1 MIVRKLLSR
10 AAAKMLLALA
20 GCALASTSWALAL
33 GNATVL
39 SSLGQALHAEI
50 EVSIASDAEA
60 QTLQAALANAQ
71 TYAAANLEYAPALQ
85 NLKFSVQQ
93 SGSGKAVIRI
103 DGQDALNE
111 PVVQILLA
119 VRWSTGKM
127 VRALTLFI
135 DPAPAAPSNTASVV
149 GAVPAK
155 AVSPEPIPAVPAHVP
170 TESQELHPAAAA
182 AETHVTP
189 TPAAVVVVVEP
200 SKAPSAE
207 PGRTERRKFV
217 VQKGQT
223 ARQIVAQIPAGD
235 YSPEQLMLALL
246 RANPDAF
253 AGQNINRLKAG
264 AELALQPL
272 TDAQTL
278 SQAEAAKEVARQSAA
293 WRKQVLAMTHNRP
306 AEKAADSGAGRST
319 NKKVGEASAPATP
332 APGKD
337 ELKLGAAKEKDKVD
351 AEKLAAEMQAK
362 EDAARKEELAK
373 NIDALKEASAKAAA
387 AAPAGADAAP
397 APSPEPPAAAAA
409 APAPKVA
416 ASVPAPALTEPAP
429 LSEMESLIAYL
440 QSLDPLSLAGAGAAV
455 LLLLVLLWYRQRAGG
470 RPGAAPEADNAAAQA
485 GDGFESSPAPGADLG
500 AMPDPMD
507 QALASMQDTM
517 ATQAAPQSV
526 LFADSQ
532 LKPSDSL
539 DAVAEAD
546 VYLAY
551 GRDAQAEE
559 ILREALSVTPN
570 KVELHQKLLDI
581 FVLRGDSEAFA
592 QVAQTMSTYL
602 DSQGP
607 QWLRVCEMGAL
618 LDSKNPLFH
627 NHASPDSLRSGGQSA
642 PAPMPA
648 PLEFPAGLD
657 LNLAKPLAASAG
669 TPTGTQDFR
678 PSTQI
683 QPLGFEF
690 SSQNLMLAPDGK
702 TPLDTAQPWSNPD
715 MDEGARL
722 LEQKLELAK
731 EFIAVS
737 DIAGARILLN
747 EVIERAQGAQLEQAK
762 QLLAQ
767 IG

>member
-1 MIVRKLLSR
+1 MIVRKFLSR

-20 GCALASTSWALAL
+20 GWALASTSWALAL

-182 AETHVTP
+182 AETHAAP
-189 TPAAVVVVVEP
+189 TPAAVVVEP

-397 APSPEPPAAAAA
+397 AP
-409 APAPKVA
+409 
-416 ASVPAPALTEPAP
+416 TEPAP

-470 RPGAAPEADNAAAQA
+470 RPGAAAEADNAAAQA
-485 GDGFESSPAPGADLG
+485 GDGFESSPAPGANLG
-500 AMPDPMD
+500 AEPDPMD
-507 QALASMQDTM
+507 EALASMQDTM

-642 PAPMPA
+642 PAPMPV

>member
-10 AAAKMLLALA
+10 AGVALLLATSCWAFA
-20 GCALASTSWALAL
+20 GAAWALSL
-33 GNATVL
+33 GNATVQ
-39 SSLGQALHAEI
+39 SSLGQVLNAEL
-50 EVSIASDAEA
+50 EVTSTSDAEA
-60 QTLQAALANAQ
+60 QTLQAGLANAQ
-71 TYAAANLEYAPALQ
+71 TYAAANLEYPPVLQ
-85 NLKFSVQQ
+85 GLKVSLQQ
-93 SGSGKAVIRI
+93 RGAGKAIIRI
-103 DGQDALNE
+103 SSQRAINE
-111 PVVQILLA
+111 PVLQVLLD
-119 VRWSTGKM
+119 VRWNTGKM

-135 DPAPAAPSNTASVV
+135 DPPQAASTGSTSLVE
-149 GAVPAK
+149 AVPSK
-155 AVSPEPIPAVPAHVP
+155 AITPEPIPALDAPAAPDGHAALQGPAASEIRAETSETVLAAP
-170 TESQELHPAAAA
+170 GPVLATSSTESAK
-182 AETHVTP
+182 V
-189 TPAAVVVVVEP
+189 
-200 SKAPSAE
+200 
-207 PGRTERRKFV
+207 ERRKLM

-223 ARQIVAQIPAGD
+223 ARQIVAHIPARD
-235 YSPEQLMLALL
+235 YTPEQLMLALL

-253 AGQNINRLKAG
+253 VDHNINRLKAG
-264 AELALQPL
+264 ASLTLQPL
-272 TDAQTL
+272 PDPQAPSQT
-278 SQAEAAKEVARQSAA
+278 EAAKEVARQSAV
-293 WRKQVLAMTHNRP
+293 WRKHLLAMTHSRP
-306 AEKAADSGAGRST
+306 AEKAAGSDEGRST
-319 NKKVGEASAPATP
+319 NKKVGEASTP
-332 APGKD
+332 AKPAQDKD
-337 ELKLGAAKEKDKVD
+337 ELKLGAAKEKDKAD
-351 AEKLAAEMQAK
+351 AEKLAADMQAK
-362 EDAARKEELAK
+362 EDAQRKAELAK
-373 NIDALKEASAKAAA
+373 NIEALKEASAKASAPTAPGSDEAA
-387 AAPAGADAAP
+387 AGSKAD
-397 APSPEPPAAAAA
+397 
-409 APAPKVA
+409 APKVA
-416 ASVPAPALTEPAP
+416 ASLPSPPPPQAEPQSGSEAF
-429 LSEMESLIAYL
+429 LSYL
-440 QSLDPLSLAGAGAAV
+440 ASLDPLTTGGAGGAL
-455 LLLLVLLWYRQRAGG
+455 LLLLVLLWYRQRA
-470 RPGAAPEADNAAAQA
+470 AARAEEAS
-485 GDGFESSPAPGADLG
+485 GS
-500 AMPDPMD
+500 D
-507 QALASMQDTM
+507 QATGPSHEGLTDASNTGVAAGTDSTDASVDGLAAMQDLL
-517 ATQAAPQSV
+517 ATQPAPQSV

-570 KVELHQKLLDI
+570 KFELHQKLLDI
-581 FVLRGDSEAFA
+581 FVLRGDSDAFS

-618 LDSKNPLFH
+618 LDSKNPLYQ
-627 NHASPDSLRSGGQSA
+627 NHASPDSLGTGTPLP
-642 PAPMPA
+642 PAVMPTPM
-648 PLEFPAGLD
+648 EFPAGLD
-657 LNLAKPLAASAG
+657 LNLAKPLAGPNSA
-669 TPTGTQDFR
+669 TAGTQDFR

>member
-1 MIVRKLLSR
+1 MIVRKFLSR
-10 AAAKMLLALA
+10 AAGKMLLALA
-20 GCALASTSWALAL
+20 GWALASSSWALAL

-71 TYAAANLEYAPALQ
+71 TYAAANLEYAPVLQ
-85 NLKFSVQQ
+85 NLKLSVQQ
-93 SGSGKAVIRI
+93 RGSGKAVIRVSSP
-103 DGQDALNE
+103 DALNE
-111 PVVQILLA
+111 PVVQILLD

-135 DPAPAAPSNTASVV
+135 DPAPAAPSSTAAVV

-155 AVSPEPIPAVPAHVP
+155 AVSPEPIPAVPAHAP
-170 TESQELHPAAAA
+170 AESQAVQPVPAA
-182 AETHVTP
+182 AETHAAP
-189 TPAAVVVVVEP
+189 TPAAVVVVEP

-207 PGRTERRKFV
+207 PARAERRKFV

-235 YSPEQLMLALL
+235 YTPEQLMLALL

-272 TDAQTL
+272 SDSLTL

-319 NKKVGEASAPATP
+319 NKKVGEASPPATP
-332 APGKD
+332 AQGKD
-337 ELKLGAAKEKDKVD
+337 ELKLGAAKEKDKAD

-409 APAPKVA
+409 PPAPKVA
-416 ASVPAPALTEPAP
+416 ASVPTPAPPEPAP
-429 LSEMESLIAYL
+429 LSELESLVAYL
-440 QSLDPLSLAGAGAAV
+440 QALDPLSAAGAGAAV

-470 RPGAAPEADNAAAQA
+470 RNGAAPEADYAAVPA
-485 GDGFESSPAPGADLG
+485 GDDFASSPAPGADLG
-500 AMPDPMD
+500 TEQDPMD

-570 KVELHQKLLDI
+570 KIELHQKLLDI
-581 FVLRGDSEAFA
+581 FVLRGDSEAFG

-627 NHASPDSLRSGGQSA
+627 NHASPDSLRSGGQAA
-642 PAPMPA
+642 PAPMPV

-657 LNLAKPLAASAG
+657 LNLAKPQAASAG
-669 TPTGTQDFR
+669 MPTGTQDFR